1 VNAGI
6 LRVALTL
13 LLEGLLAVLPHEVQE
28 SILSRATLAIINAE
42 SEVQAQLEVT
52 AVMAEIKAELAKLGG
67 NHA

>member
-1 VNAGI
+1 MAGI
-6 LRVALTL
+6 LRAALTVI
-13 LLEGLLAVLPHEVQE
+13 LEGLLEVLPHEVRE